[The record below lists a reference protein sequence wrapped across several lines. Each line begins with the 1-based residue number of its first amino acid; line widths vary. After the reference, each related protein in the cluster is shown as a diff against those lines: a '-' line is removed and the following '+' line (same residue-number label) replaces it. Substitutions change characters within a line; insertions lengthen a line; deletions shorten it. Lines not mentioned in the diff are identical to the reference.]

1 MSTYEAVTS
10 TGGEPGWR
18 RSSFC
23 WSGEC
28 VEVATADGEV
38 FVRDSTRPYGLQ
50 RYTADEWRSFV
61 RAVKSAELDDLTRAQ

>member
-1 MSTYEAVTS
+1 MHTYT
-10 TGGEPGWR
+10 TGNPADKPLNWR

-28 VEVATADGEV
+28 VEVAIADGEV
-38 FVRDSTRPYGLQ
+38 LVKDSTRLHGIQ

-61 RAVKSAELDDLTRAQ
+61 RAVKSGELDGLG